1 MKDLNT
7 SKNLIELLNIGV
19 DSLKLEG
26 RMKNPEYVKIVTS
39 EYRKKIDNKDYNPK
53 SLDSIFHRAYTKGFI
68 FGEDKGN
75 IVDIT
80 KKIMKVI

>member
-39 EYRKKIDNKDYNPK
+39 EYRKKLIIRIIILNHLILFFTELIQRGSFLVKTK
-53 SLDSIFHRAYTKGFI
+53 EISLILL
-68 FGEDKGN
+68 
-75 IVDIT
+75 
-80 KKIMKVI
+80 KK